1 MYLSIYT
8 TIYIYIYVVSFRS
21 CVSPNDNPLMAASQ
35 NVIASV
41 TQAKLDRN

>member
-8 TIYIYIYVVSFRS
+8 TIYIYVVSFRS